1 MTQELLKHVTH
12 VIGRDFG
19 STIFVDSV
27 HGRQC
32 DVCQRPYIVNP
43 IRLLPDETDTR
54 PRRPLREQRKFGAK
68 AGNFGPNVS
77 CDIFVTADQK
87 RYPNYLFCSPA
98 ARSYYYIAQ
107 MDKSRSL
114 ARRGGYIV
122 RATPTGDSHSALPP
136 RSNDNPTDSS
146 SHTAAPSLLLANTY
160 QGIGQ
165 ELKQYWQ
172 QLQD

>member
-107 MDKSRSL
+107 MDKSDTFAL
-114 ARRGGYIV
+114 RRGYIISGGTK
-122 RATPTGDSHSALPP
+122 RKQPIHISRP
-136 RSNDNPTDSS
+136 SNDNSTEFT
-146 SHTAAPSLLLANTY
+146 SHTAERPPLLATIY
-160 QGIGQ
+160 
-165 ELKQYWQ
+165 
-172 QLQD
+172 